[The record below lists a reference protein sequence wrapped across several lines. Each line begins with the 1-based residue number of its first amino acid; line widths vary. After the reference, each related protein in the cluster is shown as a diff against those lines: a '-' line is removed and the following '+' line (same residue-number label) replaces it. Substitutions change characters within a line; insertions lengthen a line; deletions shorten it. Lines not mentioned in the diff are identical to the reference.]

1 MKWLFF
7 ERLASKNRNFSESL
21 LSMKW
26 DFSESLLS
34 MKWAIFALWC
44 CCGLMGCK
52 AEGEYSTW
60 PCRFDYDNAIHQD
73 QTLATAMNADSRGVF
88 CKISESGVYYT
99 FQNNQNMKSQQPK
112 TAEETQRN
120 YVLGVNNG
128 IIVGFQTFNTTPYG
142 GFVAYDAQCPNC
154 VRNTNNYLNPKFPLS
169 MSTSGIASCS
179 KCGKKYDL
187 NNGGIIQNGEEGDV
201 GLEKYL
207 ASSTGPLGY
216 LSAGTKR

>member
-1 MKWLFF
+1 MKWAFLMQQ
-7 ERLASKNRNFSESL
+7 

-26 DFSESLLS
+26 TFL
-34 MKWAIFALWC
+34 ALWC
-44 CCGLMGCK
+44 CLVLIGCK

-73 QTLATAMNADSRGVF
+73 QTLATAMNVDSRGVF

-112 TAEETQRN
+112 TAEESQRN

-179 KCGKKYDL
+179 RCGKKYDL